1 MKEGYKKQGF
11 LNPAF
16 FVPSYNKWIYYWV
29 STQFLITFS
38 RAIRFH
44 LMQSFSIDQIKLMDR
59 FTRTHF
65 INTLSGFKSVSLIGT
80 LNKEG
85 QANLAIFSNLVHLGA
100 DPALIGFIN
109 RPWEAASHTLTNIQE
124 TEFYTVN
131 HVHKGIYTQAH
142 QTSAKYPAHVSE
154 FEAVGLRPL
163 FRPGISAPF
172 VEESKVQYLLKLEE
186 IIQETTEE
194 QNTELQIQLQNKDH
208 QLEMKTEELETI
220 KTNKTTLYIYN
231 MDTRVVPSEVK
242 IGVTLNL
249 HKRIKPYK
257 QISKHG
263 NVEFSVYL
271 EDINVKS
278 LEQYIHLLLKPYR
291 VDGEVFR
298 IDVEEAKCIMMG
310 VVNRSKI
317 LSITNVDERQHKLL
331 KLFEQ
336 ERSIINDESIIN
348 ISTRDMSC
356 QTDFNDDVPLSY
368 PIITTNVEL
377 YKKFDLYIEECCLI
391 GENFEV
397 NTDDIMGQFRIW
409 NKKVS
414 DDLKFAFLNYLKRR
428 FSDENKDDYKLK
440 KQDKNQVQYGYK
452 GVMLKHIDYGK
463 VVLTHDI
470 EVFIYERCRFSS
482 GGKSQVM
489 TLINEYKDWKR
500 TTNKPHVSTDEKEL
514 RKYLNNHPHLCA
526 SVVWK
531 PTLKIVNEDGT
542 TNEIKNKTQSNDG
555 YYGISLKREDEHHY
569 KNTSSKGKKVE
580 KRDYATDTVLAT
592 YETIAKAMS
601 ETKITVLSTAIKNK
615 RVFNNEY
622 YFCIANKYV

>member
-1 MKEGYKKQGF
+1 MQQTLNIVELIETNPITRLSNTYNIKLLDKIKNNFTDYEQQLF
-11 LNPAF
+11 LTSFYCYLN
-16 FVPSYNKWIYYWV
+16 YNKRTDFVIDLDNVWQWLGFSQKFNSKRLLEKYFV
-29 STQFLITFS
+29 SDKDYKIIAPQVGG
-38 RAIRFH
+38 AI
-44 LMQSFSIDQIKLMDR
+44 INDEDCKN
-59 FTRTHF
+59 TRGGH
-65 INTLSGFKSVSLIGT
+65 
-80 LNKEG
+80 NKEIIMLNIETFKKFCMKAG
-85 QANLAIFSNLVHLGA
+85 TKKA
-100 DPALIGFIN
+100 DEI
-109 RPWEAASHTLTNIQE
+109 HD
-124 TEFYTVN
+124 Y
-131 HVHKGIYTQAH
+131 Y
-142 QTSAKYPAHVSE
+142 
-154 FEAVGLRPL
+154 
-163 FRPGISAPF
+163 
-172 VEESKVQYLLKLEE
+172 LKLEE

>member
-1 MKEGYKKQGF
+1 MQQTLNIVELIETNPITRLSNTYNIKLLDKIKNNFTDYEQQLF
-11 LNPAF
+11 LTSFYCYLN
-16 FVPSYNKWIYYWV
+16 YNKRTDFVIDLDNVWQWLGFSQKFNSKRLLEKYFV
-29 STQFLITFS
+29 SDKDYKIIAPQVGG
-38 RAIRFH
+38 AI
-44 LMQSFSIDQIKLMDR
+44 INDEDCKN
-59 FTRTHF
+59 TRGGH
-65 INTLSGFKSVSLIGT
+65 
-80 LNKEG
+80 NKEIIMLNIETFKKFCMKAG
-85 QANLAIFSNLVHLGA
+85 TKKA
-100 DPALIGFIN
+100 DEI
-109 RPWEAASHTLTNIQE
+109 HD
-124 TEFYTVN
+124 Y
-131 HVHKGIYTQAH
+131 Y
-142 QTSAKYPAHVSE
+142 
-154 FEAVGLRPL
+154 
-163 FRPGISAPF
+163 
-172 VEESKVQYLLKLEE
+172 LKLEE

-336 ERSIINDESIIN
+336 ERSIINYEPIIN

-601 ETKITVLSTAIKNK
+601 ETKITVLSTAIRDK
-615 RVFNNEY
+615 RVFNNDY

>member
-1 MKEGYKKQGF
+1 MKKKNGGQNKKTF
-11 LNPAF
+11 MLNIETFKKFCMKAGT
-16 FVPSYNKWIYYWV
+16 KKADEIHDYY
-29 STQFLITFS
+29 
-38 RAIRFH
+38 
-44 LMQSFSIDQIKLMDR
+44 
-59 FTRTHF
+59 
-65 INTLSGFKSVSLIGT
+65 
-80 LNKEG
+80 
-85 QANLAIFSNLVHLGA
+85 
-100 DPALIGFIN
+100 
-109 RPWEAASHTLTNIQE
+109 
-124 TEFYTVN
+124 
-131 HVHKGIYTQAH
+131 
-142 QTSAKYPAHVSE
+142 
-154 FEAVGLRPL
+154 
-163 FRPGISAPF
+163 
-172 VEESKVQYLLKLEE
+172 LKLEE
-186 IIQETTEE
+186 IIQEIMEE
-194 QNTELQIQLQNKDH
+194 QNTELQIQLQNKD
-208 QLEMKTEELETI
+208 QQIECEKIEKERLTEELETI

-298 IDVEEAKCIMMG
+298 IDIEEAKCIMMG

-317 LSITNVDERQHKLL
+317 LSISNVDDRQHKLL
-331 KLFEQ
+331 KLFEH
-336 ERSIINDESIIN
+336 ERSILNDDPIIN
-348 ISTRDMSC
+348 VSTREMSC
-356 QTDFNDDVPLSY
+356 QTDFDNAVPLSY
-368 PIITTNVEL
+368 PIITTNVEI
-377 YKKFDLYIEECCLI
+377 YKKFDLYIEECCLL

-397 NTDDIMGQFRIW
+397 STKDIIGQFRIW

-414 DDLKFAFLNYLKRR
+414 DDLKTMLPEYLRLR
-428 FSDENKDDYKLK
+428 FSPSRLK
-440 KQDKNQVQYGYK
+440 IQDKNQVQHGYK

-463 VVLTHDI
+463 DVFTSDI
-470 EVFIYERCRFSS
+470 EVFVYEKCRFSPS
-482 GGKSQVM
+482 GISYIK

-500 TTNKPHVSTDEKEL
+500 NTNKPYISTDEKEL
-514 RKYLNNHPHLCA
+514 RKYLNNHPHLLA
-526 SVVWK
+526 AVVRK
-531 PTLKIVNEDGT
+531 PTERRINEDGT
-542 TNEIKNKTQSNDG
+542 ITEIENNTLSNDG
-555 YYGISLKREDEHHY
+555 YYGISLKCEDEHHY
-569 KNTSSKGKKVE
+569 KNTSSTGKRVE